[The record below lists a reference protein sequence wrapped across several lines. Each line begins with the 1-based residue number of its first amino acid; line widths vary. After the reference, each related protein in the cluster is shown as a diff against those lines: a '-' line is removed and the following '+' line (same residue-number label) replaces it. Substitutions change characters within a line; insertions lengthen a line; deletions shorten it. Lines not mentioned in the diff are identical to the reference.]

1 MTIIK
6 IKEMLETLLQY
17 KDSEIIHTICN
28 VNHTFSLSYSKEL
41 KNFQV
46 KNVETGYIEHFPDIE
61 TTSIALYRII
71 NTAKKEVTEQ

>member
-6 IKEMLETLLQY
+6 IKEMLETLLRY
-17 KDSEIIHTICN
+17 EDSEITHTFCSEDN
-28 VNHTFSLSYSKEL
+28 TFSLSYSKEL

-46 KNVETGYIEHFPDIE
+46 KNVEIGYIEHFPDVE

-71 NTAKKEVTEQ
+71 STVEQEVTE

>member
-17 KDSEIIHTICN
+17 EDSEITHTVCN
-28 VNHTFSLSYSKEL
+28 VNTTFSLSYSKEL

-46 KNVETGYIEHFPDIE
+46 KNVETGYIEHFPDVE
-61 TTSIALYRII
+61 TTSLALYKII
-71 NTAKKEVTEQ
+71 NTVEKEVTEQ

>member
-17 KDSEIIHTICN
+17 EDSEITHTICSEDN
-28 VNHTFSLSYSKEL
+28 TFSLSYSKEL
-41 KNFQV
+41 RNFQV
-46 KNVETGYIEHFPDIE
+46 ENVETGYIEHFPDVE

-71 NTAKKEVTEQ
+71 STVEKEVTE